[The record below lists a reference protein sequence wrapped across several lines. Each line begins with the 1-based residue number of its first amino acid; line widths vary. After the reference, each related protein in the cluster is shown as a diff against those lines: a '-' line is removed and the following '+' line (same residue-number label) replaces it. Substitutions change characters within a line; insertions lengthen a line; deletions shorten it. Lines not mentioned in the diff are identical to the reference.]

1 MTAWLFS
8 QLSPQAPGLWLL
20 VSFLALL
27 ILLLLWP
34 TLSWRGRRY
43 GLYARWL
50 IAPYLGLLSGG
61 LSPRLMGLSHFDWLV
76 SLSLGLAISFAIL
89 GVLLVVRATT
99 LVTQPLEQTPSL
111 ISTPREGG
119 RFSIAPY
126 LREAFACGVEEFHWS
141 FLRAATWEI
150 LLSLPNPPAYPL
162 YTAVW
167 IGAIIAAVELLVV
180 RHGGSRRLLKLVVI
194 IATTLLFFY
203 THNFWLCWALHTAAW
218 MILQPVESAPLPRER
233 SLML

>member
-1 MTAWLFS
+1 MTAWLVS

-20 VSFLALL
+20 VSLLALL
-27 ILLLLWP
+27 VLLLLWP
-34 TLSWRGRRY
+34 TLSWRARRY

-76 SLSLGLAISFAIL
+76 SLSLGLAISFAIV

-99 LVTQPLEQTPSL
+99 LVIQPLEQTPSL
-111 ISTPREGG
+111 VSTPRGGG
-119 RFSIAPY
+119 RLPIAPY
-126 LREAFACGVEEFHWS
+126 LRQAFACGVEEFHWS
-141 FLRAATWEI
+141 FLRAATWEM

-167 IGAIIAAVELLVV
+167 IGAIMAAVELMVV

-194 IATTLLFFY
+194 VASTLLFFY
-203 THNFWLCWALHTAAW
+203 TRNFWLCWALHTAIW
-218 MILQPVESAPLPRER
+218 MILQPVESS
-233 SLML
+233 SLTKEQGVVS